1 MGFTLRM
8 VVLGATGR
16 PGIILETRRLKA
28 RTVEEAKLEAD
39 RSPWDIGEIQP
50 TGFEII
56 DSDGVTVA
64 RRRYMGKGVY
74 VPWSKSL

>member
-28 RTVEEAKLEAD
+28 RTLEGAKIEAD
-39 RSPWDIGEIQP
+39 SGPWDIGEIQP
-50 TGFEII
+50 PALR
-56 DSDGVTVA
+56 S
-64 RRRYMGKGVY
+64 
-74 VPWSKSL
+74 